1 MSSKELLKN
10 LVVAYDAAG
19 NIPHGRMDHETQWLP
34 FANLYNAAMCLV
46 DEFEARPRENTAVK
60 HARRVVAD
68 YRRDV
73 LHNRKT
79 VPGKLAEQVEK
90 LATIIEESETK

>member
-1 MSSKELLKN
+1 MSNKELLKN
-10 LVVAYDAAG
+10 LVVAYGAAG
-19 NIPHGRMDHETQWLP
+19 NIPQGAMDHETQWAP
-34 FANLYNAAMCLV
+34 FANLYNAVGALV
-46 DEFEARPRENTAVK
+46 DEFGARPRDNQAVK
-60 HARRVVAD
+60 HARRVVED

-90 LATIIEESETK
+90 LAAIIEESETK